1 MFTLDSPN
9 LFFPSLGYPCRHTVY
24 NRRRLNYSLTFCS
37 PHSSLKILE
46 QYTTHNYLQRRQVTK
61 PSNWTC
67 WNQQA
72 RARGCSNSPRKPR
85 KRPQHHISPYLHHR
99 IFSSTFHTI
108 IAPQTLSLHL
118 THNQRVRIKVPTHT
132 AVQLPLHE
140 RNKQA
145 EFLDPL
151 PCSLP
156 IPSTGLRN
164 PKLCS
169 KFTPKSGRHSK
180 QSKLFSFLLWNRLS
194 QVTTKKME
202 MEQRTEARAVHQ
214 PVVRVNLQACHPT

>member
-1 MFTLDSPN
+1 M
-9 LFFPSLGYPCRHTVY
+9 
-24 NRRRLNYSLTFCS
+24 
-37 PHSSLKILE
+37 LE
-46 QYTTHNYLQRRQVTK
+46 PAGTST
-61 PSNWTC
+61 
-67 WNQQA
+67 
-72 RARGCSNSPRKPR
+72 RGCSNSPRKPR

-180 QSKLFSFLLWNRLS
+180 QSKLFSFLLWNRLN

-214 PVVRVNLQACHPT
+214 PVVRVNLQACHRT